1 MLQDLLPESRIP
13 DAPELTVAWTDGSRM
28 CLFATGE
35 WDLAA
40 ADHLARFIETL
51 AAGANL
57 LRIDLGEVA
66 FLDCACLQVLVD
78 VHNRLDAVGGSL
90 VLSGLSGSVARLIKL
105 AGVSDMLY
113 VTRVSDRGD
122 RADPLELLDLVPG

>member
-1 MLQDLLPESRIP
+1 MLQDVLPENRIP
-13 DAPELTVAWTDGSRM
+13 DAPALTVAWTDGSRR
-28 CLFATGE
+28 CLFASGE

-40 ADHLARFIETL
+40 AGRLARLIETQ
-51 AAGANL
+51 AGGANL

-90 VLSGLSGSVARLIKL
+90 VLSGLSSSVARLIQL
-105 AGVSDMLY
+105 AGVSDLLY
-113 VTRVSDRGD
+113 TTRVSDRGD
-122 RADPLELLDLVPG
+122 YADPLELIDLVPG